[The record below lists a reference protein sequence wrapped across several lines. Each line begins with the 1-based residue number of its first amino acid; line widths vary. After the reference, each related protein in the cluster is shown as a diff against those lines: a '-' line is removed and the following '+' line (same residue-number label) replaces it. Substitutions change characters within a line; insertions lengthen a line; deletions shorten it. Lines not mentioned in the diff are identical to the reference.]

1 MAGTHP
7 EIELIGHLRDELGP
21 AERVRIETHLAARA
35 ECRRTATAF
44 QAILTDLRATEPPTI
59 HWGNWMAEL
68 RGRLESVRS
77 RRPWWR
83 QHPAAMAL
91 ASAAAV
97 ALIALALPFGR
108 ALFEPS
114 ASPELVAFEEVTI
127 GSRLDLLQ
135 QYQVVDHPDLLEDL
149 DVISHLERLER
160 GRES

>member
-21 AERVRIETHLAARA
+21 AERARIETHLASCA
-35 ECRRTATAF
+35 ECRGTATAF
-44 QAILTDLRATEPPTI
+44 QAILTDLRASEPPAI
-59 HWGNWMAEL
+59 HWGKWMAEL

-77 RRPWWR
+77 RPPWWR
-83 QHPAAMAL
+83 QHPAAITL

-135 QYQVVDHPDLLEDL
+135 QYQVVEHLDLLEDL

>member
-7 EIELIGHLRDELGP
+7 EIELIGHLRDELAP
-21 AERVRIETHLAARA
+21 AERARIETHLAACA
-35 ECRRTATAF
+35 ECR
-44 QAILTDLRATEPPTI
+44 
-59 HWGNWMAEL
+59 
-68 RGRLESVRS
+68 
-77 RRPWWR
+77 R
-83 QHPAAMAL
+83 QHPAAITL

-108 ALFEPS
+108 ALFAPS

-135 QYQVVDHPDLLEDL
+135 QYQVVEHLDLLEDL